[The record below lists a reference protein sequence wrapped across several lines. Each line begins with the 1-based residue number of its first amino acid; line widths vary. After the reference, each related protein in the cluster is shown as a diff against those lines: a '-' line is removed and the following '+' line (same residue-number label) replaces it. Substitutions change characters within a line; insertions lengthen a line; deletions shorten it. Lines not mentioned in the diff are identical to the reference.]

1 MEGVME
7 LRHLRYFVAVAEELN
22 FTRAA
27 ARLHIAQPPLST
39 QIRALEGE
47 LGADLFLREKR
58 RVYLT
63 QAGEEL
69 LARARL
75 ILGAAHEAGV
85 AVRNAASGIIGRVT
99 LGYVASAMFSDRLPA
114 VIRRFQRS
122 HRHVELI
129 LVEKTSLDQIAALHE
144 RRMDVGVLR
153 KPDLLLPESVAVEE
167 WHQSLLIA
175 AIPKDHELAKLDG
188 VRIGD
193 LRDQPIIT
201 YPRDAGIGLYWPFL
215 QLCAKAGFQPNVVKE
230 AQESSLIVGLVA
242 AGVGIAVVPATT
254 RCIAL
259 PGVAYRRIKGR
270 DAHSTLYLA
279 RRKNDTSLHAKEL
292 LRALRLRR
300 ISSASGD

>member
-1 MEGVME
+1 ME

-47 LGADLFLREKR
+47 LGVDLFLRENR

-175 AIPKDHELAKLDG
+175 AIPKDHELAKLDS

-201 YPRDAGIGLYWPFL
+201 YPRDRRDRSLLAVSAAMRKSRISTECGQGGAGILADRGPGRCRSWN
-215 QLCAKAGFQPNVVKE
+215 CRRAGH
-230 AQESSLIVGLVA
+230 
-242 AGVGIAVVPATT
+242 
-254 RCIAL
+254 
-259 PGVAYRRIKGR
+259 
-270 DAHSTLYLA
+270 DAMHCPA
-279 RRKNDTSLHAKEL
+279 RR
-292 LRALRLRR
+292 RLP
-300 ISSASGD
+300 AH

>member
-1 MEGVME
+1 
-7 LRHLRYFVAVAEELN
+7 
-22 FTRAA
+22 
-27 ARLHIAQPPLST
+27 
-39 QIRALEGE
+39 
-47 LGADLFLREKR
+47 
-58 RVYLT
+58 
-63 QAGEEL
+63 
-69 LARARL
+69 
-75 ILGAAHEAGV
+75 
-85 AVRNAASGIIGRVT
+85 
-99 LGYVASAMFSDRLPA
+99 
-114 VIRRFQRS
+114 
-122 HRHVELI
+122 
-129 LVEKTSLDQIAALHE
+129 
-144 RRMDVGVLR
+144 
-153 KPDLLLPESVAVEE
+153 
-167 WHQSLLIA
+167 
-175 AIPKDHELAKLDG
+175 

-279 RRKNDTSLHAKEL
+279 RRKNDPSLHAKEL

>member
-1 MEGVME
+1 
-7 LRHLRYFVAVAEELN
+7 
-22 FTRAA
+22 
-27 ARLHIAQPPLST
+27 
-39 QIRALEGE
+39 
-47 LGADLFLREKR
+47 
-58 RVYLT
+58 
-63 QAGEEL
+63 
-69 LARARL
+69 
-75 ILGAAHEAGV
+75 
-85 AVRNAASGIIGRVT
+85 
-99 LGYVASAMFSDRLPA
+99 
-114 VIRRFQRS
+114 
-122 HRHVELI
+122 
-129 LVEKTSLDQIAALHE
+129 
-144 RRMDVGVLR
+144 MDVGVLR
-153 KPDLLLPESVAVEE
+153 KPDLLLPENVAVEE

-215 QLCAKAGFQPNVVKE
+215 QLCAKAGFQPNVVRE

>member
-1 MEGVME
+1 ME

-47 LGADLFLREKR
+47 LGVDLFLREKR

-122 HRHVELI
+122 HRHVELT

-153 KPDLLLPESVAVEE
+153 KPESVAVEE

-254 RCIAL
+254 RCIGL
-259 PGVAYRRIKGR
+259 PGVAYRRIKGK

-292 LRALRLRR
+292 LSVLRLRR
-300 ISSASGD
+300 ISASGD